1 MPSCHL
7 AFKHLRA
14 VSMKRPAGQQKFR
27 ASPAHGHK
35 CQVCGANGHDLRT
48 CKFPGAA
55 LVKNF
60 CKSKVEKV
68 DRLEDVQFDLVREL
82 KKHRKKAEQK
92 NTLESQASRNA
103 CEKEKRGLRM
113 WRKQRKIWKCKCK
126 RPLLL
131 RRKFG
136 NETCPADCFVCPK
149 RARNVSTE
157 DTAKS

>member
-1 MPSCHL
+1 
-7 AFKHLRA
+7 
-14 VSMKRPAGQQKFR
+14 MKRPAGQQKFR

-55 LVKNF
+55 LVKKLLQEQGR
-60 CKSKVEKV
+60 KS
-68 DRLEDVQFDLVREL
+68 RQTGRRPVRFGPRTQEAQ
-82 KKHRKKAEQK
+82 KESRTK